1 METSLNGKQ
10 HFINDKDLSISKTLG
25 LQDAW
30 NSKQATITN
39 SSLSIARTIGLQD
52 AFNSAVK
59 LYSTNTFTSNQNFND
74 ITCNELMSSTLN
86 ASGVFNMADMIKT
99 DNTVIKGS
107 QFDTIVIRR
116 PTGVSEFSSNYIITL
131 REIQVW
137 VNNI

>member
-1 METSLNGKQ
+1 L
-10 HFINDKDLSISKTLG
+10 
-25 LQDAW
+25 
-30 NSKQATITN
+30 
-39 SSLSIARTIGLQD
+39 
-52 AFNSAVK
+52 NSAAK
-59 LYSTNTFTSNQNFND
+59 LNSTNTFTSNQNFND
-74 ITCNELMSSTLN
+74 ITCTELIPTTLN
-86 ASGVFNMADMIKT
+86 VNGVFNMADMIKT